1 MKVDALIG
9 FDTHLADVPDLAARA
24 EALGFSAI
32 WTAETRHDP
41 FLPLVLAAEHTK
53 RLRMGTAVAVAFAR
67 SPGVVAETAWD
78 LARRSEGRFILGLG
92 TQVRAHVERRFGMP
106 WSGRPVAQL
115 RDYVAALRAIWHAWQ
130 TGEAPNHRG
139 SFYRITLMPPFFD
152 PGPIS
157 RPMIPVYLAGVGP
170 AMCALAGEVADGL
183 IVHPLHSRRYL
194 EEAILPAVASG
205 VATAGRQRSAV
216 SISASVLV
224 GIGSGGA
231 EQVREQIAFYA
242 STPTYRPVLAVH
254 GWEEV
259 GEALSGLARR
269 GRWTEMAAL
278 VTPGMVEAF
287 AIVGSWDELAERLR
301 ERYEG
306 VLDRVSVYR
315 PFGDPADEPRWAQL
329 VASLRDTT

>member
-1 MKVDALIG
+1 L
-9 FDTHLADVPDLAARA
+9 
-24 EALGFSAI
+24 
-32 WTAETRHDP
+32 
-41 FLPLVLAAEHTK
+41 
-53 RLRMGTAVAVAFAR
+53 
-67 SPGVVAETAWD
+67 
-78 LARRSEGRFILGLG
+78 
-92 TQVRAHVERRFGMP
+92 ERRFGMS

-115 RDYVAALRAIWHAWQ
+115 RDYVAALRATWHAWQ
-130 TGEAPNHRG
+130 TGETPSHRG

-157 RPMIPVYLAGVGP
+157 HPGIPVYLAGVGP
-170 AMCALAGEVADGL
+170 AMCALAGEVAEGL

-205 VATAGRQRSAV
+205 VATAGRERSAV

-224 GIGSGGA
+224 GIGPGGV

-242 STPTYRPVLAVH
+242 STPTYRPVLALH
-254 GWEEV
+254 GWEEA

-278 VTPGMVEAF
+278 VTPEMIEAF
-287 AIVGSWDELAERLR
+287 AIVESWDGLADRLR

-315 PFGDPADEPRWAQL
+315 PFGDPADEPRWRQL
-329 VASLRDTT
+329 ITSLRDTT